1 MPVFHS
7 AKQPASF
14 RYAANHLRRATSWA
28 IVSAVALIAST
39 GVAVAQQPAA
49 PATTPAKPAAQDE
62 VSQKAS
68 QLEAELGKHKDT
80 SPEAANAMVE
90 LVNLY
95 HQDARLFGLVRV
107 GQTFASAHPADPRH
121 QDVMLKLIDG
131 LEALSRN
138 KDLAASCRQ
147 FLARYPAHP
156 QAAAVE
162 IRLADAMAQQD
173 DRARAAE
180 AAQTVWTRQG
190 TNETGLK
197 YGIRAMQ
204 LWFSVGNGESTDL
217 GAQQAETM
225 FDKLPA
231 GEIAREV
238 GLESFEGYRRIGQW
252 AKSAAVGQKLLAK
265 GLGGTG
271 EKLQNLHLRMAENY
285 GNVSQHANAADS
297 LKQARAI
304 KDGQWT
310 HFQLIQ
316 RMHYAAA
323 KPGELEPIV
332 NQYVSKYADR
342 TDRFQTLGYLA
353 HSYLQAGDRGRAISL
368 FEQVLA
374 DDPMTNS
381 NAAVYVR
388 EIGTEAPQWN
398 VAVQKVSAAI
408 GQKKPGVHYLRY
420 VLAFDLY
427 RDRIKDNADAKRV
440 LREFLSQSPTDDGH
454 THAAIDWLLSNAAD
468 DNEFRADLSLVGGIL
483 RKNPQYGSLRE
494 VLKNWSNSARQNK
507 DLKPRGELATEEL
520 KKSQSDPIVAAWI
533 EQRGSQYGNGE
544 PIRSKLLEPGTFA
557 QLNDDAARS
566 LLGMQ
571 LDYFRHHAPGNKR
584 AGQIPVA
591 AQWCQRFPS
600 DHQAAY
606 YWLETATDHGKPDEM
621 RAAADH
627 FMKLPPQ
634 VASGD
639 HWRRLLHA
647 AEKNELD
654 TAMARRAFAYIQA
667 AEKKFYRDLSN
678 ATTIGDLLFRCKL
691 ETEAIAWWTVNMEMA
706 AGQESRESAAR
717 IIERQMGPARTALLH
732 KLLEQDTDFHG
743 RYAMLIAGDQLAAGD
758 IAGFVA
764 TLKKSKERQLKQPL
778 RGWDFDMWTV
788 GTWVDQTR
796 GNQEMS
802 ADVKKQIL
810 TAIRDLDLQ
819 PVSAH
824 ATLALLEESAVP
836 AGGRMA
842 RQLEIQRLTRVVG
855 NEWYDWDR
863 LAPFAQS
870 AVVRKD
876 YVTALTLSTGMLA
889 NIPNIDE
896 PRKKAL
902 RDITTQ
908 SLARLGGVGL
918 TIDDSSPIAPLLQA
932 ALYFRL
938 GDERLAFDTYL
949 ANKQLFDE
957 NRNELPA
964 DLLVFVCDRLI
975 AAGGET
981 NQEYVEEILRG
992 WLVKWSES
1000 MQVDDPTKARMQLM
1014 LARNFFKAQRFDIA
1028 RSEFTTVVNR
1038 YPGTPQATEAEFGIG
1053 ETFMSQKVYDQAEL
1067 VFEKLAR
1074 SAEVDVVVR
1083 AEFLRGV
1090 LAFRRGDRDE
1100 ARDIFRAVLERVPNV
1115 ELANQALFN
1124 LAEVY
1129 GAEEKYIAQ
1138 LNLLRTVGRLGR
1150 ASKRRHVPGLP
1161 LSIVVH
1167 DSDLGISRGH
1177 NRIPVRVTTLPG
1189 GDSETVYLTG
1199 AGAGKGL
1206 FRADIDT
1213 RLGQA
1218 SVDDGV
1224 LQLTGNDTIRCD
1236 YPEQFKAEFRNVPLS
1251 DVEIRVASDA
1261 RFEVASSP
1269 ILDQTEATFSQKLQ
1283 DEVNEENADNRRSQ
1297 VRPSDQIKPG
1307 NIVHLRVKDPDRDLT
1322 NEPDTIVVKLTADSG
1337 DQVQVKLMESGPHTG
1352 IFEGTAKTGELPA
1365 GALATD
1371 TAIDHSPLMAI
1382 DRDPQSFW
1390 MSEPNG
1396 VTPKLLTVD
1405 MKDVYPTPRVRFTAP
1420 DAMRNYPIRGDL
1432 YGSQDG
1438 EFWFRLATYPERPL
1452 ATPLAQPYSEMTA
1465 TVYAGNLHEFKTWQQ
1480 IADHSKNAR
1489 SIATQ
1494 KVEMLHFVRDAGNDD
1509 SNKSFG
1515 VIWQGKLAQPRTGA
1529 VRILVDG
1536 ITTAVVVDGVEELPP
1551 GRGGRTVDLWLKAG
1565 MHDIAIFAASQDGQ
1579 ARVEARIARA
1589 DLTAD
1594 QVKLRPFRAADF
1606 DPSTIAAT
1614 DMVQSGPATA
1624 IPLLASTAKFEK
1636 KTEQFGVKGEGE
1648 KATIGYWQAVEDKAS
1663 WDVQIPATGLY
1674 EVLMN
1679 YSHQGAGGR
1688 FRVSIG
1694 DKSLECSVPDTG
1706 NWETFRTDRVGMLL
1720 IEATG
1725 ASTLTITPIEIQN
1738 GGLMDLRGVALRPA
1752 KSGIVVQGPLWDFHF
1767 PETPLRYV
1775 RLATNE
1781 YRGEAVAFGNVE
1793 VFATEPGKLYIPTQE
1808 DVLGLAENDTLEI
1821 AAGDTI
1827 TATYTDEVTLNDLG
1841 GSQLLTGKLQATYF
1855 NAGVAA
1861 ISYDFEK
1868 QTNGSVQTVRKE
1880 LRRLD
1885 PGERI
1890 VFEVTDY
1897 DEDRTAD
1904 RDTVKFEV
1912 LLNDGSPVELIAT
1925 ETEENSGTFT
1935 KEIDTS
1941 LTNEAG
1947 KMMVKPGDRVYL
1959 RYVDN
1964 HNTFPGHSVPRET
1977 VIDVV
1982 RPTPGIVRVLNTRV
1996 TVAPEGSKAP
2006 PQISV
2011 IPSTDDAAISGMAFE
2026 APLTIEVI
2034 DPDAAKDS
2042 RSTVPVI
2049 VTTTDGAIVEVL
2061 CTISSAFAP
2070 AGAAGDEEWALDEG
2084 RFVGQVILQLGGK
2097 NSPAVVP
2104 LTTNMPRNL
2113 VGRVKVGEEGAA
2125 EQRAGAN
2132 LVTKVLNLTG
2142 KDIATAVY
2150 SDARRPEGPAVDLSA
2165 RGRLISNGQLAVTD
2179 RDYDKPIT
2187 QLHVGE
2193 RIYLRVTDADL
2204 DSSDARDVALVEVT
2218 SQLGEKE
2225 VVRLEETLAH
2235 SGVFTGS
2242 LQLRASD
2249 KPTAGNLDS
2258 ADAAI
2263 ETYFGDTLTIAYV
2276 DSSAS
2281 TESGSLPLSVEIPVV
2296 VGTDGLIAA
2305 FSKTFSD
2312 ETLAVETRFRIAE
2325 SYFELFK
2332 SHKTLERD
2340 DEKKIDLEAGRRIL
2354 REVMEDYPDPKYA
2367 PRVAYLLGQFAQEL
2381 SQWDEAIRSY
2391 DLILRQYP
2399 DHTLAPDAQYK
2410 LAQCYEEAGDF
2421 DQALEAYVTLAATHP
2436 KSPLIPNVMIRISDY
2451 FYKAEKFEIAAQV
2464 GEKFLERFEG
2474 HQHAPRL
2481 AFRVGQCY
2489 YKSKKYET
2497 AGESFDQFAKLFPDD
2512 PLGADALFWAGES
2525 FRLGGE
2531 PREAFIRYNNC
2542 RWKYAESEAAKYARG
2557 RLALPEMLQQFESEA
2572 ASVDED

>member
-1 MPVFHS
+1 MSTATFSIARTV
-7 AKQPASF
+7 
-14 RYAANHLRRATSWA
+14 LCRA
-28 IVSAVALIAST
+28 
-39 GVAVAQQPAA
+39 AA
-49 PATTPAKPAAQDE
+49 PVMMLLTLMGGAPSLWGQAAPAKPAPVQDE

-68 QLEAELGKHKDT
+68 LLEAELGKHKDS

-107 GQTFASAHPADPRH
+107 GQQFASAHPGDARH
-121 QDVMLKLIDG
+121 QEVMLKLIDG

-138 KDLAASCRQ
+138 KDLSAACRQ
-147 FLARYPAHP
+147 FIARYPSSP

-162 IRLADAMAQQD
+162 VRLADALAQME
-173 DRARAAE
+173 DRERAAE
-180 AAQTVWTRQG
+180 AAQAVWTRQG
-190 TNETGLK
+190 TNETGIK
-197 YGIRAMQ
+197 YGLQAMN
-204 LWFSVGNGESTDL
+204 LWLWIGNGESIDL
-217 GAQQAETM
+217 AAQQAEAM
-225 FDKLPA
+225 FDKFPA
-231 GEIAREV
+231 GPFARDI
-238 GLESFEGYRRIGQW
+238 GMQSFDAYRRIGAW
-252 AKSAAVGQKLLAK
+252 AKSAAMGQKILAK
-265 GLGGTG
+265 GLGGNG
-271 EKLQNLHLRMAENY
+271 DSLRDFHIKMAENH
-285 GNVSQHANAADS
+285 GNLSQHANAADS

-304 KDGQWT
+304 KDSQT
-310 HFQLIQ
+310 LHFQLIQ
-316 RMHYAAA
+316 RLHYAGA
-323 KPGELEPIV
+323 KPGELEPLV
-332 NQYVSKYADR
+332 NEYAAKYADR
-342 TDRFQTLGYLA
+342 VDRFQTVGYLA
-353 HSYLQAGDRGRAISL
+353 HSYLAAGDRGRAISL

-374 DDPMTNS
+374 DDPTTNS

-388 EIGTEAPQWN
+388 EIGTEAAQWN
-398 VAVQKVSAAI
+398 VAAQKIQAAI
-408 GQKKPGVHYLRY
+408 GQNKPQAYYLRY
-420 VLAFDLY
+420 VLALELY
-427 RDRIKDNADAKRV
+427 RDRLKDIASAKRV
-440 LREFLSQSPTDDGH
+440 LRELIANSPTDDGH
-454 THAAIDWLLSNAAD
+454 THNAIDWLLSSATD
-468 DNEFRADLSLVGGIL
+468 DNEFKSDLALVGNSL
-483 RKNPQYGSLRE
+483 RKHPHLASLRD

-507 DLKPRGELATEEL
+507 ELKPRGDLAADEL
-520 KKSQSDPIVAAWI
+520 KKVTSDQLVAMWI
-533 EQRGSQYGNGE
+533 EQRGSQHAAGE
-544 PIRSKLLEPGTFA
+544 PIRKKLLEPGIFNNLPEGA
-557 QLNDDAARS
+557 QRS
-566 LLGMQ
+566 ILWTQ
-571 LDYFRHHAPGNKR
+571 LDFYRHHAPGNKR
-584 AGQIPVA
+584 AEQIPVA
-591 AQWCQRFPS
+591 KLWCEKFPT
-600 DHQAAY
+600 DHQGAAY
-606 YWLETATDHGKPDEM
+606 YLETTTDHGKPEEM
-621 RAAADH
+621 KAAAEH
-627 FMKLPPQ
+627 FLKLPAQ
-634 VASGD
+634 TAYGD
-639 HWRRLLHA
+639 HWRRLLTA
-647 AEKNELD
+647 AEKNNLD
-654 TAMARRAFAYIQA
+654 TDLARRSLAYILD
-667 AEKKFYRDLSN
+667 AEKRFYRDMNS
-678 ATTIGDLLFRCKL
+678 ATSIGDMLFKCKL
-691 ETEAIAWWTVNMEMA
+691 EAEAIAWWTTNMET
-706 AGQESRESAAR
+706 GSGYEFRESSAR
-717 IIERQMGPARTALLH
+717 ILERSMGDQRSQLLQ
-732 KLLEQDTDFHG
+732 KLLAKETEFHG
-743 RYAMLIAGDQLAAGD
+743 RFAQIIAADQLAAGD
-758 IAGFVA
+758 VNGFA
-764 TLKKSKERQLKQPL
+764 QTLKTSIERQRKQPL
-778 RGWDFDMWTV
+778 RGADYDMWQFSTII
-788 GTWVDQTR
+788 DQTR
-796 GNQEMS
+796 ASDKLTPPQ
-802 ADVKKQIL
+802 KTQIL
-810 TAIRDLDLQ
+810 AAIRDLDVH
-819 PVSAH
+819 PASAS
-824 ATLALLEESAVP
+824 AALAILEETPIAP
-836 AGGRMA
+836 GARMA
-842 RQLEIQRLTRVVG
+842 RQLQLQRLTRIVG

-863 LAPFAQS
+863 LAPFAQA

-889 NIPNIDE
+889 NIPNVDE
-896 PRKKAL
+896 PRKKAV

-918 TIDDSSPIAPLLQA
+918 TIDDSSPIAPLLQS

-981 NQEYVEEILRG
+981 NQDYVEEVLRG

-1000 MQVDDPTKARMQLM
+1000 MQVEDAVKAQMQLL
-1014 LARNFFKAQRFDIA
+1014 LAKNFFKGQRFDIA

-1074 SAEVDVVVR
+1074 STEVDVVVR

-1129 GAEEKYIAQ
+1129 GAEEKYIDQ

-1218 SVDDGV
+1218 STGDGV

-1236 YPEQFKAEFRNVPLS
+1236 YPEEFKAEFRNVPLS
-1251 DVEIRVASDA
+1251 DVEIRVAADA

-1269 ILDQTEATFSQKLQ
+1269 IVDAAQSTFSQTLEQ
-1283 DEVNEENADNRRSQ
+1283 ELSEDQQDNRRSQ
-1297 VRPSDQIKPG
+1297 IRPADQIKPG
-1307 NIVHLRVKDPDRDLT
+1307 NLVHLRVKDPDRDLT
-1322 NEPDTIVVKLTADSG
+1322 NDPDSITIKLTADSG
-1337 DQVQVKLMESGPHTG
+1337 DQVQVKLIETAAHSG

-1371 TAIDHSPLMAI
+1371 TSIDHSPLMAI
-1382 DRDPQSFW
+1382 DRDPKSFW
-1390 MSEPNG
+1390 MSEPDG
-1396 VTPKLLTVD
+1396 VAPKLLTVD
-1405 MKDVYPTPRVRFTAP
+1405 MKDVYATSRVRFTSP
-1420 DAMRNYPIRGDL
+1420 SEMRNYPVRGDL

-1438 EFWFRLATYPERPL
+1438 EFWFRLATYPQRPL
-1452 ATPLAQPYSEMTA
+1452 AATLAQPYAEMTE
-1465 TVYAGNLHEFKTWQQ
+1465 TVYGGNSHDYTTWQQ
-1480 IADHSKNAR
+1480 VADLSKNAR
-1489 SIATQ
+1489 SIASQ
-1494 KVEMLHFVRDAGNDD
+1494 KVPTLRYVRAEGSDD
-1509 SNKSFG
+1509 SSKSFG

-1529 VRILVDG
+1529 LRIHVSG
-1536 ITTAVVVDGVEELPP
+1536 TKTAVVVNGVEELAVGP
-1551 GRGGRTVDLWLKAG
+1551 GGRAVDLWLKSG
-1565 MHDIAIFAASQDGQ
+1565 LHDIAIFAASNQGQ
-1579 ARVEARIARA
+1579 SAVEATIARA
-1589 DLTAD
+1589 DLTED
-1594 QVKLRPFRAADF
+1594 EVRLRAFRAADF
-1606 DPSTIAAT
+1606 DSSSIVAT
-1614 DMVQSGPATA
+1614 AGEKQVAPPAA

-1636 KTEQFGVKGEGE
+1636 KTEQFGVKGEGD
-1648 KATIGYWQAVEDKAS
+1648 KAIINYWQSLDDKAS
-1663 WDVQIPATGLY
+1663 WDIELPAAGLY
-1674 EVLMN
+1674 EVLLN
-1679 YSHQGAGGR
+1679 YAHQGAGGR
-1688 FRVSIG
+1688 FRVTVG
-1694 DKSLECSVPDTG
+1694 NVSLECSVPDTG
-1706 NWETFRTDRVGMLL
+1706 NWETFRTDRVGTLL
-1720 IEATG
+1720 IEAAG
-1725 ASTLTITPIEIQN
+1725 AQTLTITPLEIQN
-1738 GGLMDLRGVALRPA
+1738 GGLMDLRGVALRPS
-1752 KSGIVVQGPLWDFHF
+1752 KSGVVVQGPQWDFHF
-1767 PETPLRYV
+1767 PETELRYV
-1775 RLATNE
+1775 RLTTNE
-1781 YRGEAVAFGNVE
+1781 YRGEAVAFSNVE
-1793 VFATEPGKLYIPTQE
+1793 VFSLEPGKLYIPTQE

-1827 TATYTDEVTLNDLG
+1827 TATYTDEVTLNELG
-1841 GSQLLTGKLQATYF
+1841 GSQLLTGKLQATYY
-1855 NAGVAA
+1855 NANVAA

-1868 QTNGSVQTVRKE
+1868 NAGGNVQTIRKE
-1880 LRRLD
+1880 LRRID

-1890 VFEVTDY
+1890 IFEVVDY
-1897 DEDRTAD
+1897 DEDATGE

-1912 LLNDGSPVELIAT
+1912 LVNDGAPLELVAT
-1925 ETEENSGTFT
+1925 ETENNTGTFT

-1941 LTNEAG
+1941 LTAETG
-1947 KMMVKPGDRVYL
+1947 KIVVKPGDRVYL
-1959 RYVDN
+1959 RYVDQ

-1996 TVAPEGSKAP
+1996 IPPPEGSKAA
-2006 PQISV
+2006 PQVTV
-2011 IPSTDDAAISGMAFE
+2011 IPSTENQAIAGMAFE

-2042 RSTVPVI
+2042 RSSVPVI
-2049 VTTTDGAIVEVL
+2049 VTTTDGAQVEVM
-2061 CTISSAFAP
+2061 CTVSSAFAP
-2070 AGAAGDEEWALDEG
+2070 AGAAGDDDWALDEG

-2097 NSPAVVP
+2097 SSPAVVP
-2104 LTTNMPRNL
+2104 LTTDMPRNL

-2125 EQRAGAN
+2125 EERAGAN

-2142 KDIATAVY
+2142 KDIATALYV
-2150 SDARRPEGPAVDLSA
+2150 DARRPDGSSQDLSA
-2165 RGRLISNGQLAVTD
+2165 QGRLISNGQLAVTD
-2179 RDYDKPIT
+2179 RDYAKPIT

-2193 RIYLRVTDADL
+2193 RIYLRVIDPDL
-2204 DSSDARDVALVEVT
+2204 DSSDARDVAVVEVT

-2225 VVRLEETLAH
+2225 SVRLEETLAH
-2235 SGVFTGS
+2235 SGIFTGS
-2242 LQLRASD
+2242 LQLKAND
-2249 KPTAGNLDS
+2249 KPTPANLDS
-2258 ADAAI
+2258 AEPVV
-2263 ETYFGDTLTIAYV
+2263 ETYFGDVLTIAYL
-2276 DSSAS
+2276 DSAAS
-2281 TESGSLPLSVEIPVV
+2281 TESGTLPLSVEIPVV

-2340 DEKKIDLEAGRRIL
+2340 DEKKTDLEAGRRIL

-2391 DLILRQYP
+2391 DMILRQFP

-2451 FYKAEKFEIAAQV
+2451 FYKAEKFDIAAQV

-2489 YKSKKYET
+2489 YKSKQYAT
-2497 AGESFDQFAKLFPDD
+2497 AGKSFDQFSKLFPDD
-2512 PLGADALFWAGES
+2512 ALGADALFWSGES
-2525 FRLGGE
+2525 FRLGGNL
-2531 PREAFIRYNNC
+2531 REAFIRYNNC

-2557 RLALPEMLQQFESEA
+2557 RLALPEMLQQFEAEA
-2572 ASVDED
+2572 NSVDED